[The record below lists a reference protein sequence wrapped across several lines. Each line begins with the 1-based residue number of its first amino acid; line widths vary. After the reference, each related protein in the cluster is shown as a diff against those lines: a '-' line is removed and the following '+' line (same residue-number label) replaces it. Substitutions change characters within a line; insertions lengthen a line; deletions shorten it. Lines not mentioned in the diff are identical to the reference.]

1 MFGCAGSLRITIN
14 GPDDVH
20 QSNVATDNTNFL
32 SVLWEVFFLCVLL
45 LLHLRSSA
53 CDFGAGQGGGMAIE
67 SSYIRVASDDSTY
80 VQGFFGCASTLI
92 SF

>member
-14 GPDDVH
+14 GTDDVR

-32 SVLWEVFFLCVLL
+32 SVLWEVFFCVCVLL

-67 SSYIRVASDDSTY
+67 SRYIRVASDDSTF
-80 VQGFFGCASTLI
+80 V
-92 SF
+92 